1 MIDYRQTVIT
11 QYRDSLTLMRLLDD
25 WNDDIDPR
33 AFFSSWLVNVW
44 NIETATG
51 YGLDLW
57 GRIVG
62 VSRIIKIQSGKYLG
76 FSEADDLTEEP
87 WNTAPWY
94 VGNGNTNSSNL
105 TDKAFR
111 TLIFAKALANISDGS
126 ISSLNHIL
134 TILFSADGPVYVRD
148 NGDLTMT
155 YVFSFAPSDLQI
167 SIVELDGLLPTPA
180 GVTVG
185 YEVAS

>member
-1 MIDYRQTVIT
+1 MIEYRQTVIT

-33 AFFSSWLVNVW
+33 AFFSAWLVNVW

-51 YGLDLW
+51 YGLDIW

-105 TDKAFR
+105 TDEALR

-180 GVTVG
+180 GVMVG

>member
-11 QYRDSLTLMRLLDD
+11 QYRDSPTLMRLLDD

-33 AFFSSWLVNVW
+33 AFFSAWLVNVW
-44 NIETATG
+44 SIETATG
-51 YGLDLW
+51 YGLDIW

-94 VGNGNTNSSNL
+94 VGNDNTNSSH
-105 TDKAFR
+105 TA
-111 TLIFAKALANISDGS
+111 A
-126 ISSLNHIL
+126 
-134 TILFSADGPVYVRD
+134 
-148 NGDLTMT
+148 
-155 YVFSFAPSDLQI
+155 
-167 SIVELDGLLPTPA
+167 
-180 GVTVG
+180 
-185 YEVAS
+185 